1 MEKQIKFSQIEFA
14 HKRKKT
20 RKEKFFEK
28 MEQYAPLNEWCEIVR
43 PHYYE
48 KGNGREPIALEIM
61 MKMYLVSNWFNLSDP
76 QTEDMLNENMAVRN
90 YVGLTGDAPDETTL
104 CKFRK
109 LLEDK
114 GLTEQFFNHLNEV
127 LIKNKVLLKEGTKVL
142 LKEGTKVLL
151 KEGTIVDASFIEA
164 PNSIKNKDKRP
175 NPNMRNGKKGK
186 KHFFGMKVH
195 VGCDK
200 ASGLVHSVATTTANE
215 SDLAN
220 MHKVLHGDEKGVW
233 GDSGY
238 VGAERRVEI
247 YEKYQDGTGTYDG
260 VHKKTNTRLL
270 RKRDDIAFL
279 INKKL
284 SKVITDE
291 DKEAER
297 LKSQV
302 CSKVE
307 HVFCAIKHTFGFR
320 KTRLRTIE
328 KKHAKLLMMAALSNV
343 LRCSQRNYALS

>member
-1 MEKQIKFSQIEFA
+1 MNSPISFSEIEFKN
-14 HKRKKT
+14 KRKRT
-20 RKEKFFEK
+20 SKEIFFEK
-28 MEQYAPLNEWCEIVR
+28 MEKYVPLEAWCGIVQ
-43 PHYYE
+43 PYYYV

-61 MKMYLVSNWFNLSDP
+61 LKMYMVSNWFNLSDP
-76 QTEDMLNENMAVRN
+76 QTEDILNENMAVRK

-109 LLEDK
+109 LLEEN
-114 GLTEQFFNHLNEV
+114 GLTKQIFEHQNEV
-127 LIKNKVLLKEGTKVL
+127 LTRN
-142 LKEGTKVLL
+142 KVLL

-164 PNSIKNKDKRP
+164 SNSIKNKDKQP

-195 VGCDK
+195 IGSDK
-200 ASGLVHSVATTTANE
+200 DTGLVHSVATTTANE

-220 MHKVLHGDEKGVW
+220 MYKVLHGEEKGIW

-247 YEKYQDGTGTYDG
+247 CEKYQDGTGEIEG
-260 VHKKTNTRLL
+260 IHKKTKTPLF
-270 RKRDDIAFL
+270 RKREGITFH

-284 SKVITDE
+284 SQILTDE

-302 CSKVE
+302 RSKVE
-307 HVFCAIKHTFGFR
+307 HVFCTIKHTFGFR

-328 KKHAKLLMMAALSNV
+328 KNHAKLLMMATLSNI
-343 LRCSQRNYALS
+343 LLCSRRNYATT

>member
-1 MEKQIKFSQIEFA
+1 MVNQVTLSQVEFA
-14 HKRKKT
+14 GKRKRTK
-20 RKEKFFEK
+20 KEIFFEK
-28 MEQYAPLNEWCEIVR
+28 MEKYVPLEAWCEIVR
-43 PHYYE
+43 PYYY
-48 KGNGREPIALEIM
+48 NNSTGREAIPLEIM
-61 MKMYLVSNWFNLSDP
+61 LKMYLVSNWFNLSDP
-76 QTEDMLNENMAVRN
+76 QTEDILNENMAVRS

-109 LLEDK
+109 LLEEN
-114 GLTEQFFNHLNEV
+114 GLTQMFFNHLKEV
-127 LIKNKVLLKEGTKVL
+127 LTAN
-142 LKEGTKVLL
+142 KVLL

-164 PNSIKNKDKRP
+164 PNSIKNKDKKP
-175 NPNMRNGKKGK
+175 NPNMKNGKKGK

-195 VGCDK
+195 IGACKD
-200 ASGLVHSVATTTANE
+200 SGLVHSVATTTANE

-220 MHKVLHGDEKGVW
+220 MHKVLHGEEKGVW

-247 YEKYQDGTGTYDG
+247 CEKYHDGTGKFDG
-260 VHKKTNTRLL
+260 IHKKTKTPLL
-270 RKRDDIAFL
+270 RKRDDVIFH

-284 SKVITDE
+284 SNVITHD

-302 CSKVE
+302 RSKVE
-307 HVFCAIKHTFGFR
+307 HIFCAIKHTFGFR

-328 KKHAKLLMMAALSNV
+328 KNHAKLLMMATLSNV
-343 LRCSQRNYALS
+343 LRCSQRGYATR